1 MNAAHVLSRRCMR
14 ARCAHW
20 NPRAQ
25 ENNLQLP
32 LGPVITSPDRLFTSM
47 KREVYLRQPHT
58 FKIAALSS
66 IRDLFPSSVSPF
78 YAGFG
83 NRDTDTVSYRAVGI
97 PDGKIFIIYARGEIS
112 QENLMLR
119 QSYPSLS
126 VLADNVF
133 PATVEVRIA
142 GTPVGA
148 KYGAPRAL
156 IDQYSDVS
164 ARSACWACGTG
175 SNAICRC
182 AGSFLACSAPRDP
195 RLGRRRARQGRQEG
209 SQEEGCQKVVD
220 GGVSCANELQDVVCL
235 CVCVCR

>member
-1 MNAAHVLSRRCMR
+1 MV
-14 ARCAHW
+14 
-20 NPRAQ
+20 Q

-66 IRDLFPSSVSPF
+66 IRDLFPSSCSPF

-97 PDGKIFIIYARGEIS
+97 PDGKIFIINARGEIS
-112 QENLMLR
+112 QENLTLR
-119 QSYPSLS
+119 QSYPVLS
-126 VLADNVF
+126 TMVDAVF
-133 PATVEVRIA
+133 PATVEVRVP

-156 IDQYSDVS
+156 IDQYNDVRA
-164 ARSACWACGTG
+164 ARACACSHEHAGSPRNIRPFGGAGELLARAASACT
-175 SNAICRC
+175 
-182 AGSFLACSAPRDP
+182 
-195 RLGRRRARQGRQEG
+195 RLRRRRKVRGQE
-209 SQEEGCQKVVD
+209 D
-220 GGVSCANELQDVVCL
+220 RN
-235 CVCVCR
+235 